1 MCGHAGLTVGAGAV
15 GEHVRR
21 AGCPVDQAKPSS
33 YETGTNKTAKKGSN
47 YPAVVQKRDALSLE
61 TRTFGVARL
70 RGTHCVFDGWMQKPT
85 WAKAAKSATGRCAV
99 VVTSFV
105 EGITCRRPDDKVFF
119 ILALAIGDDSFVILT
134 TDAKQTSLLG
144 ERARKSEGFGSGRC
158 PLYADGAQAARW
170 CAATSAEDPAAV
182 AAEIEVAREK
192 LEETAPQGAVSSVG
206 SILSFQTMTLKSPDF
221 RNKVHAHIQRG
232 ITAERGVQ
240 DYFRVY
246 RGLFKGNPAVARTI
260 SDLDH
265 LERRLLRSLLGRTR
279 ETLKDLSSPVIL
291 IAADLDPTTTAEL
304 PLDKILGFATDTGG
318 QTSHTAIVAKSRNIP
333 AVVGLGSIT
342 TAITGGETVILDG
355 LKGRVIIDPDEA
367 LLEKYRKRRR
377 EYESFSEGLLS
388 LRTYPA
394 ETEDGYQV
402 RLFAN
407 IEFPSEVPDA
417 VANGAEGIGLYRTE
431 FLFSEQ
437 NPNPSEEEHYEA
449 YREALQR
456 LAADGVKRPLV
467 IRTLDLGADKFN
479 PDRSMSEMNPFL
491 GQRSIR
497 WCFAHR
503 DVFMNQLH
511 AILRVSTLG
520 DVRIM
525 LPMISSVEDL
535 LEALDLIEDAKSE
548 LRRRGQTFDES
559 IKVGI
564 MIEVPSAA
572 LMADVLAQY
581 VDFFSVG
588 TNDLVQYTMAV
599 DRVNERVAR
608 YYQPAHPAIFRLLLR
623 VVEVG
628 RKMNKSVSICG
639 EISGDPIFTLAL
651 LGLGVRDMSMA
662 PASIPQIK
670 KFVRSLR
677 MRDAVHKTRS
687 LFDYRASRE
696 AEAWLLT
703 QAREIVPDLFA

>member
-1 MCGHAGLTVGAGAV
+1 MEIMRGIAAGKGIVIGEAFVLGH
-15 GEHVRR
+15 EHYRIR
-21 AGCPVDQAKPSS
+21 Q
-33 YETGTNKTAKKGSN
+33 
-47 YPAVVQKRDALSLE
+47 R
-61 TRTFGVARL
+61 RL
-70 RGTHCVFDGWMQKPT
+70 RDRSALGLAREKERFDACV
-85 WAKAAKSATGRCAV
+85 
-99 VVTSFV
+99 
-105 EGITCRRPDDKVFF
+105 E
-119 ILALAIGDDSFVILT
+119 
-134 TDAKQTSLLG
+134 
-144 ERARKSEGFGSGRC
+144 
-158 PLYADGAQAARW
+158 
-170 CAATSAEDPAAV
+170 AV